1 MIVPIWSI
9 ATAFGA
15 GVVGLVAWNLA
26 QGMRI
31 TALPGTARGLRALSG
46 LGAFLLPPALVIGL
60 LAPTVPGARVLGPLT
75 WLVPLVTLGIA
86 VQGVWSLLRGRGGAV
101 IAGVLSVYNV
111 LVAWVAV
118 ARFVD
123 GTGFALPAWA
133 LTPGLAVSS
142 LAAAAAGDR
151 VFTWGATLAIPALAP
166 VAPARRTVT
175 RVARVLL
182 TAACA
187 AAVVACA
194 VAMPRAYSELA
205 TVQRLDRS
213 PAELV
218 LRGTP
223 AIGLH
228 LFGTVTR
235 EPTPSTARHD
245 TELADSL
252 GVSAVHV
259 VIASDGVSVAT
270 LDSVARLIEARRDSV
285 TLVVTL
291 PLDGALPLAGTR
303 GDTARL
309 SRLEQIVRRLR
320 PNVLLP
326 ADRVTGT
333 DVGAWQAYYG
343 RVAAAVHRVD
353 SSVAVAL
360 ASACATPTDS
370 ALVDWVLSDSESASA
385 VAFVARDHGAHP
397 AQLLRALDALAR
409 WVALARAPARV
420 WIVGVPTAPAVL
432 GERAQQRVVRRVLA
446 WSAARPW
453 VRGIIA
459 GEASD
464 IAAPTALRTAS
475 GRSRLALLD
484 VAAALRAQSD
494 SLRSPFP

>member
-1 MIVPIWSI
+1 MIVPAWSI

-26 QGMRI
+26 QGVRI
-31 TALPGTARGLRALSG
+31 TALPGAGRGLRTLSG

-86 VQGVWSLLRGRGGAV
+86 VQSVWSLARGRGGAV
-101 IAGVLSVYNV
+101 VAGLLSLYNV
-111 LVAWVAV
+111 FVAWVAV

-123 GTGFALPAWA
+123 GTGIALPGWA
-133 LTPGLAVSS
+133 LAPGLAVSS
-142 LAAAAAGDR
+142 LVAAAAGDR

-166 VAPARRTVT
+166 AAPARRAVT
-175 RVARVLL
+175 SAARVLL
-182 TAACA
+182 SAACVAVLAACA
-187 AAVVACA
+187 AA
-194 VAMPRAYSELA
+194 MPHAYSELA
-205 TVQRLDRS
+205 AVQRLDRS
-213 PAELV
+213 PAELI

-228 LFGTVTR
+228 LFGTVTG
-235 EPTPSTARHD
+235 EPSPSTARRD
-245 TELADSL
+245 MELADSL
-252 GVSAVHV
+252 GVSAVHIV
-259 VIASDGVSVAT
+259 LASDGVTTAT
-270 LDSVARLIEARRDSV
+270 LDSLARLIEARRDSV

-291 PLDGALPLAGTR
+291 LLEGAIPSAGTR
-303 GDTARL
+303 RDAARMT
-309 SRLEQIVRRLR
+309 RLEQIARRLR

-343 RVAAAVHRVD
+343 RAAAAVHRID
-353 SSVAVAL
+353 RGVAVAL
-360 ASACATPTDS
+360 ATECSTPTDS
-370 ALVDWVLSDSESASA
+370 ALVDWVLSGSVAASA
-385 VAFVARDHGAHP
+385 VAFVARDYGARP
-397 AQLLRALDALAR
+397 VQTLRALDALAR
-409 WVALARAPARV
+409 WVALAREPARV
-420 WIVGVPTAPAVL
+420 WIVGVPTAPAVF

-453 VRGIIA
+453 VRGVIA
-459 GEASD
+459 GDASD

-475 GRSRLALLD
+475 GRSRLALHD
-484 VAAALRAQSD
+484 VGAALRAQSD